1 MNLIEQLK
9 NYKPYNAQE
18 EADRGAFL
26 RFLEKNENAYSREN
40 TEGHITVSAWIVNPD
55 RTRVLFCYHNIYN
68 SWSWVGG
75 HADGNDDLLF
85 VAIKEAREET
95 GAAVRALSDEIF
107 SLEILP
113 VAGHVRKGKYVSSHV
128 HYNVTYLVEADENEA
143 LRICEDENSAVAWI
157 DIEEIPEKS
166 TEKWITENIYNKITK
181 KLHSDF

>member
-18 EADRGAFL
+18 EADRCAFL

-40 TEGHITVSAWIVNPD
+40 AEGHITVSAWIVNPD

-75 HADGNDDLLF
+75 HADGNEDLLF